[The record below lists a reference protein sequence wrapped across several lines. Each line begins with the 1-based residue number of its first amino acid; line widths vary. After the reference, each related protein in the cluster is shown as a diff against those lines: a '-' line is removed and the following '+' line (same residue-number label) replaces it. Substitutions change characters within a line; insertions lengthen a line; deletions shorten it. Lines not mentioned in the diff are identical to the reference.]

1 MGTTGKLVFYIVF
14 HDWSDKERRG
24 FFINFMR
31 FSERLIVD
39 KSSIFHHSVIVF
51 SMKADNS
58 GESFFSDPWA
68 YFAGVELYLRKR
80 FLASGIK
87 SWEEFGGELKVSLE
101 NERMVRAFDHE
112 WIFPETLK
120 VEFSHRINEIL

>member
-1 MGTTGKLVFYIVF
+1 MGTTDKLVFYIVF

-24 FFINFMR
+24 FFINFTR

-39 KSSIFHHSVIVF
+39 RPSIFHHSVLVL
-51 SMKADNS
+51 SMKTNYS
-58 GESFFSDPWA
+58 GDPIFSDPWA
-68 YFAGVELYLRKR
+68 YFSGIELYLRKR
-80 FLASGIK
+80 FLAPGIK
-87 SWEEFGGELKVSLE
+87 SWEEFGSELKVFLE
-101 NERMVRAFDHE
+101 NKKMTRTFDHE